1 MKPARPS
8 LPGAHPLW
16 AAGLG
21 SCFQFLRVS
30 AAITDGVGWRPIH
43 MNDSISEL
51 EVEHGVEG
59 QRAEYNART
68 LAEVRRKK
76 RSVLG
81 SHAGLSDWFVPII
94 VKNKVE
100 AFLVTGQF
108 TTTRPTSTDLLER
121 WRWLTGRQGHPADP
135 EFAYYVSMSLAVLT
149 LKPEQV
155 TNFERLL
162 TCMAKLMAGEKA
174 ARPLLTEADSLWF
187 GLEES
192 RVVERTWDAAREM
205 VDERTTHLWSG
216 AHMAPGRTFFG
227 LPRAADQVSVALFVS
242 LRTEP
247 EPVDDLLRRD
257 ALQRACSE
265 MARRS
270 GHAISGRV
278 GDYGVT
284 FLSAA
289 SGSSGRKRERLIELA
304 DKAATIA
311 RRFGFGLHVGTSS
324 LPISASL
331 SDHYHA
337 ALESAENALSQGVR
351 AVNPSPR
358 ATPPGFALARL
369 RRNLAEI
376 VKQRAIGLPAQFD
389 RYLEAVAQH
398 SGYRLD
404 AARAHAEAGLE
415 RMTEALLES
424 GGLDEKSLL
433 DMLQRLERATRGAR
447 TIGELFAAYRR
458 TLVDITDAM
467 VHPVPARRD
476 RSLRRAMDYVH
487 QHYGEPLSLN
497 AVAHVAGFA
506 PNYFSLLFKR
516 REKVTFERYLRN
528 LRVDRAK
535 QLLTTTDLDIQR
547 IAQLCGFGTGQY
559 MARVFRRALG
569 VTPTECR
576 A

>member
-16 AAGLG
+16 AAGLAN
-21 SCFQFLRVS
+21 CFQFLRVS
-30 AAITDGVGWRPIH
+30 ASITDGAGWRPIH
-43 MNDSISEL
+43 MNGNITEL

-59 QRAEYNART
+59 QRADYNARM
-68 LAEVRRKK
+68 LGEVRRKR

-81 SHAGLSDWFVPII
+81 SHAGFSDWFVPIF
-94 VKNKVE
+94 VKGKVE
-100 AFLVTGQF
+100 AILVTGPF
-108 TTTRPTSTDLLER
+108 TTARPTSTDFLER

-135 EFAYYVSMSLAVLT
+135 EFAYYVTLSLAVLT

-155 TNFERLL
+155 TNLERLL
-162 TCMAKLMAGEKA
+162 SCMAKLMGGEKP
-174 ARPLLTEADSLWF
+174 ARPLLTEADSLWY

-192 RVVERTWDAAREM
+192 RVVERTWDAALEM

-216 AHMAPGRTFFG
+216 SHMAPGRMFFG
-227 LPRAADQVSVALFVS
+227 LPRAADQVGVALFLS
-242 LRTEP
+242 LRSDP

-265 MARRS
+265 LARRS

-284 FLSAA
+284 FLSSAP
-289 SGSSGRKRERLIELA
+289 SRKRERLLDLA
-304 DKAATIA
+304 DKAATVA

-324 LPISASL
+324 LPVSALL
-331 SDHYHA
+331 SDHYQA

-351 AVNPSPR
+351 LVSPAPR
-358 ATPPGFALARL
+358 VTPPGFALARL
-369 RRNLAEI
+369 RRHLGEI
-376 VKQRAIGLPAQFD
+376 VKQRAAGLPAQFD

-404 AARAHAEAGLE
+404 GARAHAEAGFE

-424 GGLDEKSLL
+424 GGLDEKSLVE
-433 DMLQRLERATRGAR
+433 MLQRLERATRGAR

-458 TLVDITDAM
+458 TLVDVTDAIAR
-467 VHPVPARRD
+467 PVSARRD

-487 QHYGEPLSLN
+487 QHYGEPLSLD

-516 REKVTFERYLRN
+516 REKLTFERYLRN
-528 LRVDRAK
+528 LRVERAK

-547 IAQLCGFGTGQY
+547 VAQLCGFGTGQY

-569 VTPTECR
+569 VTPTDCR

>member
-1 MKPARPS
+1 LA
-8 LPGAHPLW
+8 
-16 AAGLG
+16 

-30 AAITDGVGWRPIH
+30 ASITDGVGWRPIH
-43 MNDSISEL
+43 MNGNMTEL
-51 EVEHGVEG
+51 EVEHGIED
-59 QRAEYNART
+59 QRADYNARM
-68 LAEVRRKK
+68 LAEVRRKR

-81 SHAGLSDWFVPII
+81 SHAGLSDWFVPIL
-94 VKNKVE
+94 VKNKVQ
-100 AFLVTGQF
+100 AFLVTGPF
-108 TTTRPTSTDLLER
+108 TTARPTSTDLLER

-135 EFAYYVSMSLAVLT
+135 EFAYYVTLSLAMLT

-155 TNFERLL
+155 TNLERLL
-162 TCMAKLMAGEKA
+162 SCMAKLMGGEKP
-174 ARPLLTEADSLWF
+174 ARPLLTEADSLWY

-192 RVVERTWDAAREM
+192 RVVERTWDAALEM
-205 VDERTTHLWSG
+205 VDERTTHLWTGSR
-216 AHMAPGRTFFG
+216 MAPGRTFFG
-227 LPRAADQVSVALFVS
+227 LPRAADQVGVALFVS
-242 LRTEP
+242 LRTDP
-247 EPVDDLLRRD
+247 DPVDDLLRRD

-265 MARRS
+265 LARRS

-289 SGSSGRKRERLIELA
+289 TSRRRERLLELT
-304 DKAATIA
+304 DKAATVA
-311 RRFGFGLHVGTSS
+311 RRFGFGLHVGTSL
-324 LPISASL
+324 LPVSASL
-331 SDHYHA
+331 SDHYQA

-351 AVNPSPR
+351 VVNPAPR
-358 ATPPGFALARL
+358 ATPPDFGLARL

-376 VKQRAIGLPAQFD
+376 VKQRAAGLPAQFD

-415 RMTEALLES
+415 RMTEVLQES
-424 GGLDEKSLL
+424 GGLDEKSLV
-433 DMLQRLERATRGAR
+433 DMLRRLERATRGAR

-458 TLVDITDAM
+458 TLVDISDAM
-467 VHPVPARRD
+467 SRPVPARRD

-487 QHYGEPLSLN
+487 QHYGEPLSLD

-528 LRVDRAK
+528 LRVERAK
-535 QLLTTTDLDIQR
+535 HLLATTDLDIQR
-547 IAQLCGFGTGQY
+547 VAQLCGFGSGQY

-569 VTPTECR
+569 VTPTACR
-576 A
+576 G

>member
-1 MKPARPS
+1 LAN
-8 LPGAHPLW
+8 
-16 AAGLG
+16 
-21 SCFQFLRVS
+21 CFQFLRVS
-30 AAITDGVGWRPIH
+30 ASITDGAGWRPIH
-43 MNDSISEL
+43 MNGNMTEL
-51 EVEHGVEG
+51 EVEHGIEG
-59 QRAEYNART
+59 QRADYNARL
-68 LAEVRRKK
+68 LAEVRRRR

-81 SHAGLSDWFVPII
+81 SHAGLSDWFVPIF
-94 VKNKVE
+94 VKGKVE
-100 AFLVTGQF
+100 AILVTGPF
-108 TTTRPTSTDLLER
+108 TTARPTSTDLLER

-135 EFAYYVSMSLAVLT
+135 EFSYYVTLSLAVLT

-155 TNFERLL
+155 TNLERLL
-162 TCMAKLMAGEKA
+162 SCMAKLMGGEKP
-174 ARPLLTEADSLWF
+174 ARPLLIEADSLWY

-192 RVVERTWDAAREM
+192 RVVERTWDAALEM

-216 AHMAPGRTFFG
+216 SHMAPGRTFFG
-227 LPRAADQVSVALFVS
+227 LPRAADQVGVALFVS
-242 LRTEP
+242 LRSDP
-247 EPVDDLLRRD
+247 EPVEDLLRRD

-265 MARRS
+265 LARRS

-284 FLSAA
+284 FLSSAPT
-289 SGSSGRKRERLIELA
+289 RKRERLLDLA
-304 DKAATIA
+304 DKATTVA

-324 LPISASL
+324 LPLSALL
-331 SDHYHA
+331 SDHYQA
-337 ALESAENALSQGVR
+337 ALEAAENALSQGVR
-351 AVNPSPR
+351 LVNPSPR

-369 RRNLAEI
+369 RRHLGEI
-376 VKQRAIGLPAQFD
+376 VKQRAPGLPAQFD

-404 AARAHAEAGLE
+404 AARAHAEAGFE

-424 GGLDEKSLL
+424 GGLDEKSLVE
-433 DMLQRLERATRGAR
+433 MLRRLERATRGAR

-458 TLVDITDAM
+458 TLVDITDAIAR
-467 VHPVPARRD
+467 PVSARRD

-516 REKVTFERYLRN
+516 REKLTFERYLRN
-528 LRVDRAK
+528 LRVERAK

-547 IAQLCGFGTGQY
+547 VAQLCGFGSGQY

-576 A
+576 T